1 MPRLV
6 TLEQLLAETPHDN
19 GANPLFDADSLDV
32 SAGPTGQQVVIHAGG
47 AAAIRKQ
54 VDALNP
60 THPEITIPAP
70 KKNEP
75 GEANTDYPLPSV
87 QALAAAASSDGGVP
101 DGRPAGL
108 PHGATFDRPT
118 SPSSTAGGS
127 SRRKGSS
134 STPSQSPDSSSSS
147 TYTATTHSDTP
158 AAATSTTPDSAVTKT
173 HEGQES
179 SGIHPGEGAPR
190 AATAAKKDAAA
201 QEAEATTSGKAETAT
216 KPRPRPSSGAQP
228 GDASTG
234 QPARTKS
241 SSRSK

>member
-87 QALAAAASSDGGVP
+87 QALAAAASI
-101 DGRPAGL
+101 GRR
-108 PHGATFDRPT
+108 RP
-118 SPSSTAGGS
+118 
-127 SRRKGSS
+127 
-134 STPSQSPDSSSSS
+134 
-147 TYTATTHSDTP
+147 
-158 AAATSTTPDSAVTKT
+158 
-173 HEGQES
+173 
-179 SGIHPGEGAPR
+179 
-190 AATAAKKDAAA
+190 
-201 QEAEATTSGKAETAT
+201 
-216 KPRPRPSSGAQP
+216 
-228 GDASTG
+228 
-234 QPARTKS
+234 
-241 SSRSK
+241 